1 MNAYRLAIC
10 EDNDTI
16 RAQLHSLCRE
26 VLNEIG
32 VEHSIMDFSSAQ
44 ELENLLEAENN
55 PFDLLLLDIQMEGLT
70 GMELAPVLTPARR
83 PGKHHLCHRLR
94 GLSAPGIQCAADP
107 LPVKAGQPRSAVCCA
122 AYRLGTQSQAQNCR
136 TADRQQN
143 GQPDAVGDTIH

>member
-16 RAQLHSLCRE
+16 RAQLHSHCRE

-55 PFDLLLLDIQMEGLT
+55 PFDLLLLDIRWR
-70 GMELAPVLTPARR
+70 V
-83 PGKHHLCHRLR
+83 
-94 GLSAPGIQCAADP
+94 
-107 LPVKAGQPRSAVCCA
+107 
-122 AYRLGTQSQAQNCR
+122 
-136 TADRQQN
+136 
-143 GQPDAVGDTIH
+143 

>member
-55 PFDLLLLDIQMEGLT
+55 PFALLLLDIRWRVCPVWNWRSPYAGAAT
-70 GMELAPVLTPARR
+70 G
-83 PGKHHLCHRLR
+83 
-94 GLSAPGIQCAADP
+94 
-107 LPVKAGQPRSAVCCA
+107 
-122 AYRLGTQSQAQNCR
+122 
-136 TADRQQN
+136 
-143 GQPDAVGDTIH
+143 